1 MIVEVTFSPEKRRDI
16 SLKSLTEVNITY
28 KKDHT
33 TRNGTDIF
41 LFNVSVLI
49 FPDIEILT
57 KQIKTGY

>member
-1 MIVEVTFSPEKRRDI
+1 MIVEVTFSPEKRREI

-41 LFNVSVLI
+41 LFKFKDLLSVKVVSFVANSP
-49 FPDIEILT
+49 FH
-57 KQIKTGY
+57 G